1 MTYQYYPYGDH
12 SLKPKMVVVCA
23 VRVAAGSLA
32 LMQSRQI
39 EMLALALSGNV
50 CEDMAEIDL
59 D

>member
-1 MTYQYYPYGDH
+1 
-12 SLKPKMVVVCA
+12 MVVVCA

-39 EMLALALSGNV
+39 EMLVLALSGNV
-50 CEDMAEIDL
+50 LPKKMAEIDI